1 MTWQELLDKHYES
14 SVTQSFNRPHVFYT
28 PKGMYVDDYDGM
40 NPYARWI
47 VQHDDGWYVQ
57 TGNHRSSMKEGTR
70 YDTLEQAV
78 VVAVALMTLKVERG
92 T

>member
-1 MTWQELLDKHYES
+1 MTWQELLKKHYGNGL
-14 SVTQSFNRPHVFYT
+14 TQSFNSPHAFYT
-28 PKGMYVDDYDGM
+28 PKAMYVDGAL

-57 TGNHRSSMKEGTR
+57 TGNHHSSVKEGTR

-78 VVAVALMTLKVERG
+78 VVAVALMALKVERG